1 MNLLYV
7 IVVVGLLTVTPWTVA
22 LQAPLSMKF
31 SRQECWSG
39 LPFAPPGDL
48 PDPGIEP
55 KSPVLQSDSLPLE
68 PSGKHQGCFMHASHF
83 IPQNVRNLLKG

>member
-1 MNLLYV
+1 MDHRIFRAVNLFYV

-39 LPFAPPGDL
+39 APFPSPEDR
-48 PDPGIEP
+48 PNSGIEP
-55 KSPVLQSDSLPLE
+55 RSPALQADILPL
-68 PSGKHQGCFMHASHF
+68 SHQRYYNINHGLEM
-83 IPQNVRNLLKG
+83 IMLRQ